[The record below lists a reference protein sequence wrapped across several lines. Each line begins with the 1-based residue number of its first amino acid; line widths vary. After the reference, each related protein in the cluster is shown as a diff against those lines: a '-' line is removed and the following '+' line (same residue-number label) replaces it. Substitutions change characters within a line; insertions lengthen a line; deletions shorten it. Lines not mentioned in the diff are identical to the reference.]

1 MIAKLFSF
9 LTLNGYYDMQK
20 RREEAWLA
28 QSHDLADLERRQ
40 RALQRGDVNL
50 W

>member
-1 MIAKLFSF
+1 MIAKLFS
-9 LTLNGYYDMQK
+9 LLAYRSVYDIQRK
-20 RREEAWLA
+20 RKEAWLA

>member
-1 MIAKLFSF
+1 MIAKLFSLF
-9 LTLNGYYDMQK
+9 ALNGYYDIQRK
-20 RREEAWLA
+20 REEAWLA

-40 RALQRGDVNL
+40 RALQHGDVKL